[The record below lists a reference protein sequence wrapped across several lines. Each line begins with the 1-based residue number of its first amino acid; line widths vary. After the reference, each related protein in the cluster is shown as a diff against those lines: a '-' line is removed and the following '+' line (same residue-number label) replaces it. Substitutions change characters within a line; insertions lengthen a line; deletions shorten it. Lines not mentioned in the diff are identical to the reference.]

1 MKKYCPLLSC
11 FMKKL
16 LLVASVLCAN
26 LAFGQQKLDVQAH
39 RGGMAL
45 MPENTIPTMLNAVN
59 LGAKTL
65 ELDVVISKDGKVVVS
80 HDAYMSSVFMK
91 KPNGA
96 EITKEEEKEL
106 SLFKMT
112 YDSIRRFDAGTK
124 IHARYPEQKKM
135 KVNKPLLSELI
146 DSVENY
152 VKINKL
158 KPVYYNIET
167 KSNLQGDGIYN
178 PAPEVF
184 VKTLMG
190 VIDSKNITNRLTI
203 QSFDMRTL
211 QVLNQ
216 VAPKVK
222 LSLLSSGKMNVSEE
236 ELKKYGLSA
245 KEIAAYLKQK
255 AENKASFD
263 DELTALGFLPAI
275 YSPYY
280 SGVNAELVKK
290 VHDKKMQIVPWT
302 VNKEEDMVALRK
314 LGVDGIISDYPD
326 ILIKLFGSYQNK

>member
-1 MKKYCPLLSC
+1 
-11 FMKKL
+11 MKKL
-16 LLVASVLCAN
+16 GFVAGVLFAN
-26 LAFGQQKLDVQAH
+26 LAFAQQKLDVQAH

-45 MPENTIPTMLNAVN
+45 MPENTIPAMLNAVK

-91 KPNGA
+91 KPNGS
-96 EITKEEEKEL
+96 EISKEEEKEL

-112 YDSIRRFDAGTK
+112 YDSISKFDAGTK
-124 IHARYPEQKKM
+124 PHARYPEQKKM
-135 KVNKPLLSELI
+135 KVHKPLLSDLI

-167 KSNLQGDGIYN
+167 KSNPQGDGQYN
-178 PAPEVF
+178 PVPAVF
-184 VKTLMG
+184 VKTMMD
-190 VIDSKNITNRLTI
+190 VISQKNIIDRLTI

-211 QVLNQ
+211 QVLHQ
-216 VAPKVK
+216 TAPKVK
-222 LSLLSSGKMNVSEE
+222 LSLLSSGKMNISEE
-236 ELKKYGLSA
+236 ELKKYGLSP
-245 KEIAAYLKQK
+245 KEIASYIKQK
-255 AENKASFD
+255 EENKGGFD
-263 DELTALGFLPAI
+263 IEIAKLGFIPNI

-280 SGVNAELVKK
+280 SGVDAELVKK
-290 VHDKKMQIVPWT
+290 VHAKKMQIVPWT
-302 VNKEEDMVALRK
+302 VNKEEDMVALGK

-326 ILIKLFGSYQNK
+326 VLIKLFGSYQTK